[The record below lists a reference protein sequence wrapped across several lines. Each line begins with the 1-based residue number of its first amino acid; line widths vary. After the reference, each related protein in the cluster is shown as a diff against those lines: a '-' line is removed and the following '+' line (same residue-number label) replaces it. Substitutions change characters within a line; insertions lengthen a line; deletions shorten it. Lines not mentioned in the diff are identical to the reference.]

1 LAWGLQLGKGVLRRP
16 VHSDEEVQF
25 ALFGAH
31 LGDGEVQVADRIML
45 KGLLLRLVTGDFGQ
59 PAECRGAGS
68 SDAGPNE

>member
-1 LAWGLQLGKGVLRRP
+1 
-16 VHSDEEVQF
+16 
-25 ALFGAH
+25 
-31 LGDGEVQVADRIML
+31 VQVADRIML